1 VSPFRDLP
9 YVVVLIGLALLVAE
23 GLKWVFG

>member
-1 VSPFRDLP
+1 MSPFRDLP
-9 YVVVLIGLALLVAE
+9 YVVVLIGLALLMAE

>member
-1 VSPFRDLP
+1 MSPFRDLP
-9 YVVVLIGLALLVAE
+9 YVVIFLGLALLVAE